1 MSPDLL
7 LPLCTFAA
15 VTSITPGP
23 NNAMIMASG
32 LNYGF
37 ARSLPHLFGICCGF
51 AFMIFATGMGLHAV
65 FTQVPMLQVILKYA
79 GAIYLLWLAWK
90 LAHAAPMNAEQAARS
105 KPLGF
110 AGAAAFQWINPKAW
124 VMAVSALTTYL
135 PQGFGVG
142 DVAQLAAVFGVIG
155 IFCVGAWAL
164 FGVAMRRLLQDP
176 RSVRV
181 FNVVMALLLVA
192 TLYPILVA

>member
-15 VTSITPGP
+15 VTTITPGP

-90 LAHAAPMNAEQAARS
+90 LAHAAPMHAEQAARS
-105 KPLGF
+105 KPMGF

-135 PQGFGVG
+135 PQGFGVA
-142 DVAQLAAVFGVIG
+142 DVAQLAGVFGVIG

-176 RSVRV
+176 RSVRI

>member
-1 MSPDLL
+1 MPPDLL

-15 VTSITPGP
+15 VTTITPGP
-23 NNAMIMASG
+23 NNTMILASG

-37 ARSLPHLFGICCGF
+37 GRSLPHLFGICCGF
-51 AFMIFATGMGLHAV
+51 AFMIFATGLGLHAV
-65 FTQVPMLQVILKYA
+65 FVQVPVLQTILKYG

-90 LAHAAPMNAEQAARS
+90 LAHAAPMNAGQAGLS
-105 KPLGF
+105 KPMGF
-110 AGAAAFQWINPKAW
+110 VNAAAFQWVNPKAW

-135 PQGFGVG
+135 PQGFQTS
-142 DVAQLAAVFGVIG
+142 DVAQLAGVFGVIG
-155 IFCVGAWAL
+155 IFCVGSWAL
-164 FGVAMRRLLQDP
+164 FGAAMRRVLQDP

-192 TLYPILVA
+192 TLYPLLTA